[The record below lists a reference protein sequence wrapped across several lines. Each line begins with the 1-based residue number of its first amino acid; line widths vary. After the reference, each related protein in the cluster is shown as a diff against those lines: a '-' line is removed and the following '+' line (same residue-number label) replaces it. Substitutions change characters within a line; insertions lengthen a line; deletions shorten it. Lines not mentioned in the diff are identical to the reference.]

1 MRRAWRVTELV
12 AIPTIGLGIALALAP
27 RKAELEARAWLLV
40 LLGLALF
47 AFTGIV
53 RAAYPTR
60 PSPFAASLRRSRAP
74 AERLGALMR
83 LEREVSMA
91 GSAAFDVH
99 YRLRPSLVVLASGL
113 LASRRGIDLAREPDR
128 ARAALGEEAWE
139 IVRPDRPPPTR
150 RLGAGIG
157 EAHLERVVSALERI

>member
-1 MRRAWRVTELV
+1 MRWAGRATELV
-12 AIPTIGLGIALALAP
+12 ALPTIGLGIALALAP
-27 RKAELEARAWLLV
+27 QSAELEARIWLLV

-47 AFTGIV
+47 AFIGIV
-53 RAAYPTR
+53 RAAFPTT
-60 PSPFAASLRRSRAP
+60 PSPFTASLRRPRVP

-113 LASRRGIDLAREPDR
+113 LASRRGIDLVREPDR
-128 ARAALGEEAWE
+128 ARAVLGEEAWE
-139 IVRPDRPPPTR
+139 IVRPDRSPPTQ
-150 RLGAGIG
+150 RLGAGID
-157 EAHLERVVSALERI
+157 EAHLERIVSALERI